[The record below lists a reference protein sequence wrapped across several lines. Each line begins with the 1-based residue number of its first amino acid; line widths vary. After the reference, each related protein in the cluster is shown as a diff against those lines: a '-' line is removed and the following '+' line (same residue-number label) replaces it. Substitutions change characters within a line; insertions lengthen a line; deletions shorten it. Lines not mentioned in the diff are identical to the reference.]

1 MAKTIF
7 NGNAKSFSEINQ
19 FIGNFDKS
27 GGLLSEHTTAEIR
40 EWVHTG
46 SYVLNACISGSILKG
61 VPSGRIITISGD
73 PKTGK
78 SFVLLSCM
86 AQLQKKGYFCI
97 YFDTENATSY
107 DRFIAQGVDPQG
119 VRVIVPETVADITV
133 QLTQLTQS
141 LLDTKKEYEQKN
153 KKLSEYEKL
162 EIPKVAVFIDSLS
175 ALNSSK
181 QFSDALSGEMKQD
194 MGTVAKEI
202 KLLFNMV
209 TPRLGKL
216 DIPMLCTAH
225 EYEADQGYQ
234 RVRVTSGGKGI
245 TYMASVLVSLRKK
258 FDRDENKQKMGV
270 IVTAGINESRF
281 SIHRPVEFYI
291 SFTKGLNAYMG
302 LQEFVSWNIC
312 GIDRGRMVAYVD
324 TASEISKKIGLEKSR
339 TYSTKEIERELAQA
353 KKQTFYQSL
362 SYDLYNGYIR
372 IVSSDNT
379 IVLPDLVRMMEQDG
393 FDFGDDLETKTIK
406 DKLIVLGIYSDEAMQ
421 KMISSYI
428 DSGDA
433 YMVGNVK
440 LDVAKNQKLKFKK
453 SIIQSIGDGSYVE
466 RLLEV
471 ESEQT
476 QEINEKKDQKFVF
489 TEKFFTERF
498 EDGKLTPSSVEKVC
512 FPTPTGTEWVVRH
525 LNKSF
530 KNLEIFNK
538 HVFTDEILKTLDE
551 KVMIPLFSYRDKE
564 YEDMD
569 GDLSSTDFEE
579 LSEMDKIMSG
589 L

>member
-153 KKLSEYEKL
+153 KKLSEDEKL

-202 KLLFNMV
+202 KLLFNMI

-234 RVRVTSGGKGI
+234 KVRVTSGGKGI

-324 TASEISKKIGLEKSR
+324 TASEISKKMGLEKSR

-372 IVSSDNT
+372 VVSSDNT
-379 IVLPDLVRMMEQDG
+379 IVLPDLVRMLEQDG
-393 FDFGDDLETKTIK
+393 FDFTEDLETKTIK
-406 DKLIVLGIYSDEAMQ
+406 DKLIVLGIYSDEAMT

-489 TEKFFTERF
+489 TEKFFAERF
-498 EDGKLTPSSVEKVC
+498 KDEKLTPSSVEKVC

-569 GDLSSTDFEE
+569 GDLSSTDMEE

>member
-153 KKLSEYEKL
+153 KKLSEDEKL

-202 KLLFNMV
+202 KLLFNMI

-281 SIHRPVEFYI
+281 SIH
-291 SFTKGLNAYMG
+291 
-302 LQEFVSWNIC
+302 
-312 GIDRGRMVAYVD
+312 
-324 TASEISKKIGLEKSR
+324 
-339 TYSTKEIERELAQA
+339 
-353 KKQTFYQSL
+353 
-362 SYDLYNGYIR
+362 
-372 IVSSDNT
+372 
-379 IVLPDLVRMMEQDG
+379 
-393 FDFGDDLETKTIK
+393 
-406 DKLIVLGIYSDEAMQ
+406 
-421 KMISSYI
+421 
-428 DSGDA
+428 
-433 YMVGNVK
+433 
-440 LDVAKNQKLKFKK
+440 
-453 SIIQSIGDGSYVE
+453 
-466 RLLEV
+466 
-471 ESEQT
+471 
-476 QEINEKKDQKFVF
+476 
-489 TEKFFTERF
+489 
-498 EDGKLTPSSVEKVC
+498 
-512 FPTPTGTEWVVRH
+512 
-525 LNKSF
+525 
-530 KNLEIFNK
+530 
-538 HVFTDEILKTLDE
+538 
-551 KVMIPLFSYRDKE
+551 
-564 YEDMD
+564 
-569 GDLSSTDFEE
+569 
-579 LSEMDKIMSG
+579 
-589 L
+589 

>member
-153 KKLSEYEKL
+153 KKLSDDEKL

-202 KLLFNMV
+202 KLLFNMI

-324 TASEISKKIGLEKSR
+324 TASEISKKIGLDKTR
-339 TYSTKEIERELAQA
+339 AYSTKEIERELAQA

-379 IVLPDLVRMMEQDG
+379 IVLPDLVRMLEQDG
-393 FDFGDDLETKTIK
+393 FDFAEDLETKTIK
-406 DKLIVLGIYSDEAMQ
+406 DKLIVLGIYSDEAMT

-428 DSGDA
+428 DSGDV

-569 GDLSSTDFEE
+569 GDLSSTDMEE

>member
-153 KKLSEYEKL
+153 KKLSEDEKL

-181 QFSDALSGEMKQD
+181 QLSDALSGEMKQD

-202 KLLFNMV
+202 KLLFNMI

-324 TASEISKKIGLEKSR
+324 TASEISKKMGLEKSR

-379 IVLPDLVRMMEQDG
+379 IVLPDLVRMLEQDG
-393 FDFGDDLETKTIK
+393 FDFTEDLETKTIK
-406 DKLIVLGIYSDEAMQ
+406 DKLIVLGIYSDEAMM

-453 SIIQSIGDGSYVE
+453 SIIQSIGDGTYVE

-498 EDGKLTPSSVEKVC
+498 EDGKLTPSSTEKVC

-569 GDLSSTDFEE
+569 GDLSSTDMEE

>member
-46 SYVLNACISGSILKG
+46 SYVLNACISGSIIKG

-153 KKLSEYEKL
+153 KKLSEDEKL

-324 TASEISKKIGLEKSR
+324 TASEISKKIGLEKSK

-362 SYDLYNGYIR
+362 SYDLYNGHIR

-393 FDFGDDLETKTIK
+393 FDFTEDLETKTIK
-406 DKLIVLGIYSDEAMQ
+406 DKLIVLGIYSDEAMS

-498 EDGKLTPSSVEKVC
+498 EDGKLIPSSVEKVC

-569 GDLSSTDFEE
+569 GDLSSTDMEE

>member
-153 KKLSEYEKL
+153 KKLSEDEKL

-234 RVRVTSGGKGI
+234 KVRVTSGGKGI

-324 TASEISKKIGLEKSR
+324 VASEISKKIGLDKTR
-339 TYSTKEIERELAQA
+339 AYSTKEIERELAQA

-379 IVLPDLVRMMEQDG
+379 IVLPDLVRMFEQDG
-393 FDFGDDLETKTIK
+393 FDFTEDLETKTIK
-406 DKLIVLGIYSDEAMQ
+406 DKLIVLGIYSDEAMT

-453 SIIQSIGDGSYVE
+453 SIIQAINDGSYVE

-538 HVFTDEILKTLDE
+538 HVFTEEILKTLDE

-569 GDLSSTDFEE
+569 GELSSTDMEE

>member
-153 KKLSEYEKL
+153 KKLSEDEKL

-202 KLLFNMV
+202 KLLFNMI

-324 TASEISKKIGLEKSR
+324 TASEISKKIGLEKSK

-372 IVSSDNT
+372 VVSSDNT

-393 FDFGDDLETKTIK
+393 FDFTEDLETKTIK
-406 DKLIVLGIYSDEAMQ
+406 DKLIVLGIYSDEAMS

-466 RLLEV
+466 RLVEV

-498 EDGKLTPSSVEKVC
+498 EDEKLTPSSTEKVC

-538 HVFTDEILKTLDE
+538 HIFTDEILKTLDE

-569 GDLSSTDFEE
+569 GDLSSTDMEE

>member
-153 KKLSEYEKL
+153 KKLSEDEKL

-202 KLLFNMV
+202 KLLFNMI

-379 IVLPDLVRMMEQDG
+379 IVLPDLVRMLEQDG
-393 FDFGDDLETKTIK
+393 FDFTEDLETKTIK
-406 DKLIVLGIYSDEAMQ
+406 DKLIVLGIYSDEAMT

-489 TEKFFTERF
+489 TEKFFAERF
-498 EDGKLTPSSVEKVC
+498 EDGKLTPSSTEKVC

-530 KNLEIFNK
+530 KNLEIFNR

-569 GDLSSTDFEE
+569 GDLSSTDMEE

>member
-46 SYVLNACISGSILKG
+46 SYVLNACVSGSILKG

-86 AQLQKKGYFCI
+86 SQLQKKGYFCI

-153 KKLSEYEKL
+153 KKLSEDEKL

-202 KLLFNMV
+202 KLLFNMI

-324 TASEISKKIGLEKSR
+324 TASEISKKMGLEKSR

-362 SYDLYNGYIR
+362 SHDLYNGYIR
-372 IVSSDNT
+372 VVSSDNT
-379 IVLPDLVRMMEQDG
+379 IVLPDLVRMLEQDG
-393 FDFGDDLETKTIK
+393 FDFTEDLETKTIK
-406 DKLIVLGIYSDEAMQ
+406 DKLIVLGIYSDEAMT

-466 RLLEV
+466 RLVEI

-569 GDLSSTDFEE
+569 GDLSSTDMEE

>member
-153 KKLSEYEKL
+153 KKLSEDEKL

-202 KLLFNMV
+202 KLLFNMI

-324 TASEISKKIGLEKSR
+324 TASEISKKMGLEKSR

-353 KKQTFYQSL
+353 KRQTFYQSL

-372 IVSSDNT
+372 VVSSDNT
-379 IVLPDLVRMMEQDG
+379 IVLPDLVRMLEQDG
-393 FDFGDDLETKTIK
+393 FDFAEDLETKTIK
-406 DKLIVLGIYSDEAMQ
+406 DKLIVLGIYSDEAMT

-489 TEKFFTERF
+489 TEKFFAERF
-498 EDGKLTPSSVEKVC
+498 EDEKLTPSSVEKVC

-569 GDLSSTDFEE
+569 GDLSSTDMEE

>member
-1 MAKTIF
+1 
-7 NGNAKSFSEINQ
+7 
-19 FIGNFDKS
+19 
-27 GGLLSEHTTAEIR
+27 
-40 EWVHTG
+40 
-46 SYVLNACISGSILKG
+46 
-61 VPSGRIITISGD
+61 
-73 PKTGK
+73 
-78 SFVLLSCM
+78 
-86 AQLQKKGYFCI
+86 
-97 YFDTENATSY
+97 
-107 DRFIAQGVDPQG
+107 
-119 VRVIVPETVADITV
+119 
-133 QLTQLTQS
+133 
-141 LLDTKKEYEQKN
+141 
-153 KKLSEYEKL
+153 
-162 EIPKVAVFIDSLS
+162 
-175 ALNSSK
+175 
-181 QFSDALSGEMKQD
+181 
-194 MGTVAKEI
+194 
-202 KLLFNMV
+202 
-209 TPRLGKL
+209 
-216 DIPMLCTAH
+216 
-225 EYEADQGYQ
+225 
-234 RVRVTSGGKGI
+234 
-245 TYMASVLVSLRKK
+245 
-258 FDRDENKQKMGV
+258 MGV

-324 TASEISKKIGLEKSR
+324 TASEISKKIGLEKTK

-362 SYDLYNGYIR
+362 SHDLYNGYIR
-372 IVSSDNT
+372 VVSSDNT

-393 FDFGDDLETKTIK
+393 FDFTEDLETKTIK
-406 DKLIVLGIYSDEAMQ
+406 DKLIVLGIYSDEAMT

-498 EDGKLTPSSVEKVC
+498 EDEKLTPSSVEKVC

-569 GDLSSTDFEE
+569 GELSNTDMEE

>member
-153 KKLSEYEKL
+153 KKLSEDEKL

-202 KLLFNMV
+202 KLLFNMI

-234 RVRVTSGGKGI
+234 KVRVTSGGKGI

-324 TASEISKKIGLEKSR
+324 TASEISKKIGLDKTK

-362 SYDLYNGYIR
+362 SYDLYNGHIR
-372 IVSSDNT
+372 IV
-379 IVLPDLVRMMEQDG
+379 R
-393 FDFGDDLETKTIK
+393 
-406 DKLIVLGIYSDEAMQ
+406 
-421 KMISSYI
+421 
-428 DSGDA
+428 
-433 YMVGNVK
+433 
-440 LDVAKNQKLKFKK
+440 
-453 SIIQSIGDGSYVE
+453 
-466 RLLEV
+466 
-471 ESEQT
+471 
-476 QEINEKKDQKFVF
+476 
-489 TEKFFTERF
+489 
-498 EDGKLTPSSVEKVC
+498 
-512 FPTPTGTEWVVRH
+512 
-525 LNKSF
+525 
-530 KNLEIFNK
+530 
-538 HVFTDEILKTLDE
+538 
-551 KVMIPLFSYRDKE
+551 
-564 YEDMD
+564 
-569 GDLSSTDFEE
+569 
-579 LSEMDKIMSG
+579 
-589 L
+589 

>member
-153 KKLSEYEKL
+153 KKLSEDEKL

-202 KLLFNMV
+202 KLLFNMI

-324 TASEISKKIGLEKSR
+324 TASEISKKIGLEKSK

-362 SYDLYNGYIR
+362 SHDLYNGYIR
-372 IVSSDNT
+372 VVSSDNT
-379 IVLPDLVRMMEQDG
+379 IVLPDLVRMLEQDG
-393 FDFGDDLETKTIK
+393 FDFTEDLETKTIK

-466 RLLEV
+466 RLVEV

-498 EDGKLTPSSVEKVC
+498 EDEKFIPSSTEKVC

-569 GDLSSTDFEE
+569 GDLSSTDMEE

>member
-153 KKLSEYEKL
+153 KKLSEDEKL

-202 KLLFNMV
+202 KLLFNMI

-324 TASEISKKIGLEKSR
+324 TASEISKKIGLEKSK

-379 IVLPDLVRMMEQDG
+379 IVLPDLIRMMEQDG
-393 FDFGDDLETKTIK
+393 FDFTEDLETKTIK
-406 DKLIVLGIYSDEAMQ
+406 DKLIVHGIYSDEAMQ

-453 SIIQSIGDGSYVE
+453 SIIQSISDGSYVE

-498 EDGKLTPSSVEKVC
+498 EDGKLTPSSTEKVC

-569 GDLSSTDFEE
+569 GDLSSTDMEE